1 MDLGLAGKIALVT
14 GASRGLGRAIALAL
28 AEEGMDVALTARNH
42 DLLEGLARE
51 IEAMGRRA
59 LVCVADLRE
68 EPAAAKTVDAATGKF
83 GRLDLLVNNAGATK
97 RGDFLKLTDAD
108 WADGFALKFFGY
120 VRMSRAAWPHLQKT
134 KGSII
139 HIAGNGGR
147 TAGSEFTIGGSV
159 NAALALLTK
168 ALADR
173 GVADGVR
180 VNAIHPG
187 PFETERFQARVQNY
201 ASAHKVSPEEA
212 YRRLLAEHR
221 IARFG
226 RPEEVG
232 RLVAMMASGRIEQ
245 LQGAVVDLDGGE
257 TRAV

>member
-28 AEEGMDVALTARNH
+28 AEEGMDVVLTARNQE
-42 DLLEGLARE
+42 LLDAVAHE

-59 LVCVADLRE
+59 LVCLADLRE
-68 EPAAAKTVDAATGKF
+68 EPAAAKTVAAGMAKF

-108 WADGFALKFFGY
+108 WADGFALKFFGH
-120 VRMSRAAWPHLQKT
+120 VRMSRAAWPHLQET

-139 HIAGNGGR
+139 NIAGNGGR

-180 VNAIHPG
+180 VNAVHPG
-187 PFETERFQARVQNY
+187 VFETERFQARVQNY
-201 ASAHKVSPEEA
+201 SSAHKVSPEEA
-212 YRRLLAEHR
+212 YRRMLAEHR

-232 RLVAMMASGRIEQ
+232 RLVAMMASGRLGH
-245 LQGAVVDLDGGE
+245 LQGAVIDFDGGE

>member
-1 MDLGLAGKIALVT
+1 MDLGLAGKVALVT

-28 AEEGMDVALTARNH
+28 AQEGMDLVLTARNQ
-42 DLLEGLARE
+42 DLLDSLARE
-51 IEAMGRRA
+51 IEAMGRRT
-59 LVCVADLRE
+59 LVCLADLRE
-68 EPAAAKTVDAATGKF
+68 EPAAANTVEAGVLKF

-120 VRMSRAAWPHLQKT
+120 VRMARAAWPHLQKS
-134 KGSII
+134 KGAIVN
-139 HIAGNGGR
+139 IAGSGGR
-147 TAGSEFTIGGSV
+147 TGGSEFTVGGSV

-173 GVADGVR
+173 GVKDGVR

-187 PFETERFQARVQNY
+187 AFETERFQRRVQNY

-212 YRRLLAEHR
+212 YRRMLAEHG

-232 RLVAMMASGRIEQ
+232 RLVAMIASGSLEH
-245 LQGAVVDLDGGE
+245 LQGAVIDFDGGE